1 MSIRRI
7 IRADGRRHDELR
19 SITIERGV
27 NSYAEGSAL
36 IRWGGTVVHCTAS
49 LENRVPS
56 FIKGHGTGWV
66 TAEYSMLPRAT
77 QERNHRDR
85 KREISGRSCE
95 IQRLIG
101 RSMRGAVYMGSLGE
115 RTVHIDCDVLQAA
128 GGTRTASI
136 TAAFIC
142 LVDALRMIADADRL
156 ANIPLAS
163 QIAAVG
169 VGLVGGHKMLDLSY
183 EEDSTAEVDCN
194 IAMTSAGEFIEIQ
207 STGEKR
213 SFSRIVLGHMIKL
226 ADDGLKRIFAM
237 QREALDLS
245 PDEKSLFDHLAAGEE

>member
-1 MSIRRI
+1 MNTRI
-7 IRADGRRHDELR
+7 VRADGRRIDELR
-19 SITIERGV
+19 NITIERGV

-36 IRWGGTVVHCTAS
+36 IKWGDTVVYCTATVD
-49 LENRVPS
+49 NCVPS
-56 FIKGHGTGWV
+56 FVRGGGMGWV

-77 QERNHRDR
+77 RERNQRDR
-85 KREISGRSCE
+85 KEIPSGRSFE

-101 RSMRGAVYMGSLGE
+101 RSMRGAVYLGSLGE

-142 LVDALRMIADADRL
+142 LVDTLRMIARADGL

-169 VGLVGGHKMLDLSY
+169 VGLVGGHKLLDLSF
-183 EEDSTAEVDCN
+183 EEDSSAEVDCN
-194 IAMTSAGEFIEIQ
+194 VVMTSTGEFIEIQ

-213 SFSRIVLGHMIKL
+213 SFSRTVLGHMMKL
-226 ADDGLKRIFAM
+226 ADVGLKRLFEI

-245 PDEKSLFDHLAAGEE
+245 PDETSLFDHLAEGEE